1 MKIFKFFLTFS
12 IACLISAQQPSAYKN
27 NIFEHELLLGA
38 WAFES
43 MTTIKKAKREEI
55 TILYKDNKNIE
66 TLHFKDS
73 GAINYDVI
81 NDGIKKNGVGV
92 WFSDENHLTII
103 VESDTTYG
111 TFTIDENT
119 LTLVI
124 SAEET
129 DKQYGYSTILKYIK
143 NNDDYFGQ

>member
-1 MKIFKFFLTFS
+1 MKIFKFFFPFS
-12 IACLISAQQPSAYKN
+12 IACLISAQQTSAYKN

-81 NDGIKKNGVGV
+81 NDGIKKNGVGI

-103 VESDTTYG
+103 VDSDTTYG
-111 TFTIDENT
+111 TFTIDENK

-129 DKQYGYSTILKYIK
+129 DKEYGYSTILKYIK
-143 NNDDYFGQ
+143 NNDD

>member
-43 MTTIKKAKREEI
+43 MTTIKQAKREEI

-73 GAINYDVI
+73 GAINYNVI
-81 NDGIKKNGVGV
+81 NDGIEKNGIGI
-92 WFSDENHLTII
+92 WFSDEKHLTII
-103 VESDTTYG
+103 VDSDTTYG
-111 TFTIDENT
+111 TFTVDENI

-143 NNDDYFGQ
+143 SKDN

>member
-1 MKIFKFFLTFS
+1 M
-12 IACLISAQQPSAYKN
+12 
-27 NIFEHELLLGA
+27 GA

-73 GAINYDVI
+73 GSINYDVI
-81 NDGIKKNGVGV
+81 NDGIKKNGVGI

-103 VESDTTYG
+103 VDSDTTYG
-111 TFTIDENT
+111 TFTIDENK

-129 DKQYGYSTILKYIK
+129 DKEYGYSTILKYIK
-143 NNDDYFGQ
+143 NNDH

>member
-73 GAINYDVI
+73 GAIDYDVI
-81 NDGIKKNGVGV
+81 NDGIKKNGVGI

-111 TFTIDENT
+111 TFTVDENT

-129 DKQYGYSTILKYIK
+129 DKEYGYSTILKYIK
-143 NNDDYFGQ
+143 NNDH

>member
-12 IACLISAQQPSAYKN
+12 ITCLIFAQQPAAYKKN
-27 NIFEHELLLGA
+27 TFEHELLLGA
-38 WAFES
+38 WTFES

-66 TLHFKDS
+66 TLHFKES

-81 NDGIKKNGVGV
+81 NDGIEKNGVGI
-92 WFSDENHLTII
+92 WFSDESHLTII

-124 SAEET
+124 STEET
-129 DKQYGYSTILKYIK
+129 DKQYGYSTILTYIK
-143 NNDDYFGQ
+143 NKDN